1 MEKSFQ
7 IVNPFLFLQAMYYCI
22 SLWLVKDGLIY
33 EDISKWKSVFKF
45 AMQMYPVWGTHTTYC
60 WNIKLQKRTRM
71 GLNGFHI
78 R

>member
-1 MEKSFQ
+1 MIEKSFQ

-45 AMQMYPVWGTHTTYC
+45 ANVPFFRCKYIIS
-60 WNIKLQKRTRM
+60 NE
-71 GLNGFHI
+71 
-78 R
+78 